1 MCLTHLPWCKVHSLY
16 SHLIYSAD
24 IMRPI
29 QQGIVFQ
36 DKMFSY
42 ETWGF
47 GVKRV
52 KNRALLRRFVKCEPE
67 VCLSATVVVRGWC
80 DLRPRLAAACR
91 VITQR
96 FVLCSRAQLNPFLQR
111 PTLTSNAAPCH
122 GLRAAQ
128 LGGPQPIPNT
138 RLCI

>member
-1 MCLTHLPWCKVHSLY
+1 MCLTHLPWCKIHSLY
-16 SHLIYSAD
+16 SHLIYSTD

-47 GVKRV
+47 GVNRV
-52 KNRALLRRFVKCEPE
+52 KNRALLRRFVKCDQSLL
-67 VCLSATVVVRGWC
+67 VGNRSGSRVVR
-80 DLRPRLAAACR
+80 LAAPLAACR

-111 PTLTSNAAPCH
+111 PTLTSNATPCH

-128 LGGPQPIPNT
+128 LGGPHPIPNT